1 MPVPPPTFPSTTGP
15 PRALSSAAHASCFVT
30 WKPLMSL
37 RPPAQVSA
45 TTGSDHS
52 SWCSRSVR
60 TYHSITASR
69 TTPTECVLVIATGPH
84 RNPDSSTQVVPVI
97 SPLPFIVNHAANTGS
112 AESLPRGKTA
122 VTPVRT
128 GPLPTTSLPLP
139 DSSVRCPTSTP
150 ATSVMASRGA
160 GALATLPVSGRRRH
174 DERKPQRPNFPAID
188 P

>member
-1 MPVPPPTFPSTTGP
+1 MPVPPPTFPSATGP

-37 RPPAQVSA
+37 RPPSHVSA

-52 SWCSRSVR
+52 SWCRRSLR

-112 AESLPRGKTA
+112 AESLPRGKIA

-128 GPLPTTSLPLP
+128 GPFPTTSLPLP
-139 DSSVRCPTSTP
+139 DISVRCPTSTP
-150 ATSVMASRGA
+150 ATSVMASGAGGAFERDADVA
-160 GALATLPVSGRRRH
+160 GALATLPVSGGRRH
-174 DERKPQRPNFPAID
+174 D
-188 P
+188 